1 MKENKKIQILD
12 TGLGSLQI
20 ASKKVVYKAGK
31 SIGNKIAGAVTKS
44 NGDKILKQELVKERI
59 IQPENRENILNQL
72 KQALL

>member
-31 SIGNKIAGAVTKS
+31 SIGNKIADAVTKS

-59 IQPENRENILNQL
+59 IQPENREKILNQL